1 MDSDRYKDVGDSHV
15 ACFVPQLY
23 AAELLAK
30 AGYRLCIVS
39 DFAVRVYG
47 LDNMIAADLVFA
59 ICDDQISDAAAY
71 LLSHDFK
78 KVPFER
84 RGTETVEDDAKT
96 LVDQIVTAR
105 VQPRYLEH
113 CHMQWIYSG
122 MIVLCPE
129 DLRERLPPENQ
140 FFIKYFYKMLS
151 HSDRADICRLRQADC
166 RAQVEAATTKL
177 LVTSYPAMANPSVDI
192 TARVLLAMANVKS
205 ENVIEAIN
213 KLALVENIPHFI
225 VVGGGAMRLMGNER
239 HTADIDILI
248 ESSER
253 DSFLAYL
260 RKHKHL
266 VRADNRTAVQFDSS
280 IEPVPLDVLVE
291 LAGGLRYGDVKHL
304 TAPCHSTT
312 ILRPDIA
319 LGIKIQT
326 WYLREDD
333 EHGEHKSRGNLST
346 VRGQQFLPS
355 V

>member
-84 RGTETVEDDAKT
+84 RGTETVEDDASIRIKHSTLGTNVGMILSPASVWHLDLGTAHYQASITMLPSTSCPFPRFSVFLDSMIET

-151 HSDRADICRLRQADC
+151 HSDRADICRLRQAVQDGEMD
-166 RAQVEAATTKL
+166 VATATDSLPQKPFRIAELKSKL
-177 LVTSYPAMANPSVDI
+177 PRPSYWLPP
-192 TARVLLAMANVKS
+192 TPRWPTPVLIS
-205 ENVIEAIN
+205 
-213 KLALVENIPHFI
+213 P
-225 VVGGGAMRLMGNER
+225 
-239 HTADIDILI
+239 
-248 ESSER
+248 
-253 DSFLAYL
+253 
-260 RKHKHL
+260 
-266 VRADNRTAVQFDSS
+266 
-280 IEPVPLDVLVE
+280 
-291 LAGGLRYGDVKHL
+291 
-304 TAPCHSTT
+304 
-312 ILRPDIA
+312 
-319 LGIKIQT
+319 
-326 WYLREDD
+326 RECW
-333 EHGEHKSRGNLST
+333 
-346 VRGQQFLPS
+346 
-355 V
+355 